1 MSVDL
6 AVTIRPFEIHVPE
19 TAITDLR
26 TRLANTR
33 WPTQLPGEP
42 WSRGVPVDYLQEL
55 TAYWAEEFDW
65 HDAQHHLNRYP
76 QFLTAIDGQ
85 TFHFLHVRSPE
96 PDATPLM
103 LLHGWPGSFI
113 EFLDVIGPL
122 ADPARNGLDP
132 MQAFHLVIPS
142 LAGFGFSAPL
152 SSPGWTSA
160 RNASALIK
168 LMDAL
173 GYRRFGVQGG
183 DYGAFVGP
191 DMGRAAPD
199 RVIGVHVNSA
209 TFGFIP
215 LGPVSDGDQQTMT
228 PVEQQRLQRLQDFNT
243 EMSGYFQQQSTLP
256 QTVGYGLADSPAGQL
271 AWIVEKFKEWT
282 NAGRELPQHAVAID
296 RILTNVSLYWLPETA
311 TSSANLYY
319 ESAHSRDWPQP
330 SRVPTGVAAFAQ
342 DVAIRRYAEQN
353 NNIVRW
359 SDFDTGGHFAAMET
373 PDLLVNDV
381 RQFFAELR

>member
-1 MSVDL
+1 MTTET
-6 AVTIRPFEIHVPE
+6 AVTIRPFEIRVPE

-42 WSRGVPVDYLQEL
+42 WSRGVGVDYLQEL
-55 TAYWAEEFDW
+55 AAYWAGEYDW
-65 HDAQHHLNRYP
+65 RGAEHHLNGYP
-76 QFLTAIDGQ
+76 QFITEIDGQ

-96 PDATPLM
+96 PEAMPLV

-122 ADPARNGLDP
+122 TDPARNGLDP
-132 MQAFHLVIPS
+132 KQAFHLVIPS

-160 RNASALIK
+160 RNATALTN

-173 GYRRFGVQGG
+173 GYRRYGVQGG
-183 DYGAFVGP
+183 DYGAFVAP

-199 RVIGVHVNSA
+199 HVIGVHVNAA

-215 LGPVSDGDQQTMT
+215 LGPVSDIDKQTMT
-228 PVEQQRLQRLQDFNT
+228 PVEQQRLQRLQDFDT
-243 EMSGYFQQQSTLP
+243 EMSGYFRQQSTRP
-256 QTVGYGLADSPAGQL
+256 QTLGYGLTDSPAGQL
-271 AWIVEKFKEWT
+271 AWIIEKFKEWT
-282 NAGRELPQHAVAID
+282 DAEHELPQHAVAVD
-296 RILTNVSLYWLPETA
+296 RILTNVSLYWFTETA

-330 SRVPTGVAAFAQ
+330 SQVPTGVAAFAQ
-342 DVAIRRYAEQN
+342 DVAIRRFAEQN
-353 NNIVRW
+353 NNIVHW
-359 SDFDTGGHFAAMET
+359 SDFDTGGHFAALET

-381 RQFFAELR
+381 RRFFAGLR